1 MLKTR
6 YDYMLSL
13 VSLIKPIKIIEVG
26 ISRGIRAAQ
35 LINLSKKFNPNIEY
49 VGYDVFDSKDEN
61 FHKLVG
67 NGKKVLSKKE
77 IYDYLI
83 QFCKNVNL
91 FEGTTEE
98 TLWGRNVVGD
108 LVFIDGDHRIDA
120 ILKDFQAL
128 MNSKLIVLDDY
139 YINGHYKE
147 FDSKFYGCNNLT
159 KSMNIEEYSI
169 SPPSLILPEI
179 RLLFY
184 SKDIKLIKFINQFFF
199 EIQKLNKK

>member
-13 VSLIKPIKIIEVG
+13 VSIIKPKKIIEVG

-35 LINLSKKFNPNIEY
+35 LISLSKKFNSNIEY
-49 VGYDVFDSKDEN
+49 IGYDVFDTKDEE

-67 NGKKVLSKKE
+67 NGKKVLSKKQ

-83 QFCKNVNL
+83 QFCRNVTL

-98 TLWGRNVVGD
+98 TLWNKEIIGD
-108 LVFIDGDHRIDA
+108 FVFIDGDHRINA
-120 ILKDFQAL
+120 ISNDFKAL
-128 MNSKLIVLDDY
+128 QNSKLIILDDY

-147 FDSKFYGCNNLT
+147 FDSKYYGCNELIKKMLNG
-159 KSMNIEEYSI
+159 EYCI
-169 SPPSLILPEI
+169 SPPSALLSEI

-184 SKDIKLIKFINQFFF
+184 SKDIKLIKLINQF
-199 EIQKLNKK
+199 LN